1 MEDAVEGPLW
11 AWRRCF
17 WILVAAGSLLL
28 GCAESSSTGESASA
42 DTSASPV
49 LAFEDV
55 TAEANV
61 DDFRHQTGALGEKW
75 FPETMGSGGGFID
88 YNGNGRQDLLLV
100 GGGVWEE
107 SQETLENALW
117 LYRNDGRG
125 TFTLVSEEAGLA
137 DVDAYGFGVAVA
149 DYNNDGHQDFVLTTV
164 NRNLLFRNNGDGTFT
179 EVGREAGL
187 TEEAHWSSSASF
199 VDVDNDGHL
208 DLFIGNYVEWSKE
221 TDLFCSV
228 DGETKAYCTPEEYE
242 GVSSRFYRNN
252 GDGTFS
258 DRTAEAGLESSP
270 GKTLGVTVLDYNRD
284 GWMDL
289 YVANDMERNLLYE
302 NNGDGTFEERG
313 TISGTAY
320 SEEGRVRAGMGAD
333 AGIVDSTG
341 EPTIFVGNF
350 SREKISVF
358 RHLQDG
364 LFEDRSAVSGIGR
377 AGRLTLGFGLF
388 LFDVELDGNL
398 DLFVANGHVQPDIE
412 DIDEAV
418 DYEQPPHL
426 FVNEGNGTFEEKE
439 VTSGPLAQSLVARGA
454 AYGDVD
460 QDGDLD
466 IVVTE
471 NEGGAHL
478 WRNDIRTGP
487 GQTEPAYLRVALQG
501 QASNR
506 DGIGAL
512 VHVDYGESSQERILR
527 SGSSYLSSN
536 ELLLTFGL
544 GEREQVDRVTVE
556 WPSGTVDQI
565 DDVKANQVLH
575 VLEGEGRVSSDG
587 SSPALEHAQRGSE

>member
-1 MEDAVEGPLW
+1 MEDAVEGPPRS
-11 AWRRCF
+11 WRRCF
-17 WILVAAGSLLL
+17 WILVAGGSLFL
-28 GCAESSSTGESASA
+28 GCVESSSTGEGVSA
-42 DTSASPV
+42 DSGSSPG

-55 TAEANV
+55 TAEANL
-61 DDFRHQTGALGEKW
+61 DDFRHQTGAFGEKW

-107 SQETLENALW
+107 SQEPLENALW
-117 LYRNDGRG
+117 LYRNDGDG
-125 TFTLVSEEAGLA
+125 TFTLVSDEAGLG

-149 DYNNDGHQDFVLTTV
+149 DYDNDSDQDFVLTTV

-187 TEEAHWSSSASF
+187 TEESHWSSSASF
-199 VDVDNDGHL
+199 VDADNDGHL
-208 DLFIGNYVEWSKE
+208 DLYIGNYVEWSKE

-258 DRTAEAGLESSP
+258 DRTAEAGFDSSP
-270 GKTLGVTVLDYNRD
+270 GKTLGVTILDYNRD

-302 NNGDGTFEERG
+302 NNRDGTFEERG

-333 AGIVDSTG
+333 AGIVDTTG

-358 RHLQDG
+358 RHLEEG

-377 AGRLTLGFGLF
+377 PGRLTLAFGLF
-388 LFDVELDGNL
+388 LFDAELDSNL
-398 DLFVANGHVQPDIE
+398 DLFVANGHVQPEIE

-426 FVNEGNGTFEEKE
+426 FLNDGNGTFEEKE
-439 VTSGPLAQSLVARGA
+439 VESGPLAQPLVARGA
-454 AYGDVD
+454 AYADVD

-478 WRNDIRTGP
+478 WRNEIRQRQ
-487 GQTEPAYLRVALQG
+487 GQTDPGYLRVALDG
-501 QASNR
+501 RASNR
-506 DGIGAL
+506 DGIGAR
-512 VHVDYGESSQERILR
+512 VHVEQGEASQERILR
-527 SGSSYLSSN
+527 SGSSYLSSS
-536 ELLLTFGL
+536 ELMLTFGL
-544 GEREQVDRVTVE
+544 GETDQVDRVTVE
-556 WPSGTVDQI
+556 WPSGAVDRL
-565 DDVKANQVLH
+565 DDVQANQVLH
-575 VLEGEGRVSSDG
+575 VVEGEGRVAPDR
-587 SSPALEHAQRGSE
+587 SSPAP

>member
-1 MEDAVEGPLW
+1 MEDALEAPRRSWG
-11 AWRRCF
+11 RCF

-28 GCAESSSTGESASA
+28 GCVESSSTGGGASA
-42 DTSASPV
+42 ESRSSPV

-55 TAEANV
+55 TAEANL
-61 DDFRHQTGALGEKW
+61 DAFRHQTGAFGEKW

-107 SQETLENALW
+107 SEETLESALW
-117 LYRNDGRG
+117 LYRNDGDG
-125 TFTLVSEEAGLA
+125 TFTLVSDEAGLG

-149 DYNNDGHQDFVLTTV
+149 DYDNDGHQDFVLTTV

-187 TEEAHWSSSASF
+187 TEESPWSSSAAF
-199 VDVDNDGHL
+199 VDADNDGHL
-208 DLFIGNYVEWSKE
+208 DLFIGNYVEWSQE

-242 GVSSRFYRNN
+242 GVSSRFYRND

-258 DRTAEAGLESSP
+258 DRTEEAGFDSSP
-270 GKTLGVTVLDYNRD
+270 GKTLGVTILDYNQD

-313 TISGTAY
+313 TVSGTAY

-377 AGRLTLGFGLF
+377 PGRLTLAFGLF
-388 LFDVELDGNL
+388 LFDAELDGNL
-398 DLFVANGHVQPDIE
+398 DLFVANGHVQPEIE

-426 FVNEGNGTFEEKE
+426 FLNDGNGTFEEKE
-439 VTSGPLAQSLVARGA
+439 VESGPLAQPLVARGA
-454 AYGDVD
+454 AYADVD

-478 WRNDIRTGP
+478 WRNEIRQRQ
-487 GQTEPAYLRVALQG
+487 GQTDPGYLRVALDG
-501 QASNR
+501 RASNR
-506 DGIGAL
+506 GGIGARVL
-512 VHVDYGESSQERILR
+512 IEHGETSQERILR
-527 SGSSYLSSN
+527 SGSSYLSSS

-544 GEREQVDRVTVE
+544 GESDQVDRVTVE
-556 WPSGTVDQI
+556 WPSGAVDQI
-565 DDVKANQVLH
+565 EDVEANQVLH
-575 VLEGEGRVSSDG
+575 VVEGDGRVSSNG
-587 SSPALEHAQRGSE
+587 SLPAP